1 MRSITPLSTVFLLLA
16 TPVVAHAGGFGAT
29 RFGGEDGHAA
39 TSDPTATYFN
49 PAGLAYTEGTQA
61 YIEGFIAQRRV
72 TYNRDPAAIDN
83 PGTGTPTDAT
93 NRNSGEATLSNP
105 LVSPFIGFVTN
116 GFLPGLGVGVSVS
129 VPFGG
134 QASWDSDSR
143 FANDATYPG
152 AVDSSARWASIEG
165 TQRSLYYTLA
175 AGWRTR
181 DGRFGLGAGLNI
193 VQSDISLVRA
203 RNVDG
208 TDDLVRANGSIAEGR
223 SLLEVNGIDLS
234 ATLGLMWK
242 PTPCSRVGLSYHSQP
257 GFGEVTLSGTL
268 TNQFGDS
275 PPAASD
281 VELRQEMPDILRLA
295 GVWRAAEKVVL
306 HASLDM
312 QRWSK
317 FKNQCIVTPG
327 APQSACEP
335 DADGMVVET
344 SPLVV
349 NIPRAWK
356 DVYGVRVGASY
367 DVSETLTL
375 NGGILYDTNAVPDAT
390 LDPALIDSDKVVP
403 QIGARFR
410 SGKIILNG
418 TLGHVFYLD
427 RTTAA
432 RTVDPSGK
440 NRNPDMA
447 GDYSTGILYVLLG
460 VGVAM

>member
-1 MRSITPLSTVFLLLA
+1 MRSITPVSTVFLMLA
-16 TPVVAHAGGFGAT
+16 APALAHAGGFGAT

-39 TSDPTATYFN
+39 TSDPTAAYFN

-61 YIEGFIAQRRV
+61 YIEGFFAQRRV
-72 TYNRDPAAIDN
+72 TYKRDPAAIDN
-83 PGTGTPTDAT
+83 RGTGTPDAAVD
-93 NRNSGEATLSNP
+93 RNSGEGTLSNP
-105 LVSPFIGFVTN
+105 LVSPFIGFVVK
-116 GFLPGLGVGVSVS
+116 GLVPGLGVGLSVS

-134 QASWDSDSR
+134 QASWDKDTR

-152 AVDSSARWASIEG
+152 AVDGPARWATIEG
-165 TQRSLYYTLA
+165 TQRSLFYTLA
-175 AGWRTR
+175 AGWHTR
-181 DGRFGLGAGLNI
+181 DGKFGVGAGLNV
-193 VQSDISLVRA
+193 VQSQISLVRA

-208 TDDLVRANGSIAEGR
+208 TDDLVRPNGSIAEGR
-223 SLLEVNGIDLS
+223 SLLEVDGIDLS

-242 PTPCSRVGLSYHSQP
+242 PTPSSRVGLSYHSQP
-257 GFGEVTLSGTL
+257 SFGESTLSGTL

-281 VELRQEMPDILRLA
+281 VELRQELPDILRLA
-295 GVWRAAEKVVL
+295 GLWRAADKIVL
-306 HASLDM
+306 HAALDM
-312 QRWSK
+312 QRWSQ

-327 APQSACEP
+327 APASACAP
-335 DADGMVVET
+335 DADGMVVES

-349 NIPRAWK
+349 NIPRAWQ
-356 DVYGVRVGASY
+356 DVYGIRIGGAY
-367 DVSETLTL
+367 EVSDALTV

-390 LDPALIDSDKVVP
+390 LDPALIDADKVVP
-403 QIGARFR
+403 QVGVRFR
-410 SGKIILNG
+410 TGKVTLNG
-418 TLGHVFYLD
+418 TIGHVFYMD

-447 GDYSTGILYVLLG
+447 GDYSTGILYALLG